1 MEEAVLR
8 DILLSWGPMLLLIGV
23 WIFFMSRSRGS
34 LQKQSDYMDQV
45 RTYVTEHIAETK
57 RMNQTLERIAIALER
72 KSGQQ

>member
-1 MEEAVLR
+1 
-8 DILLSWGPMLLLIGV
+8 MLLLIGV

>member
-1 MEEAVLR
+1 MLR
-8 DILLSWGPMLLLIGV
+8 DILLSWGPRLLLIGV